1 MNKSTSRYIWE
12 IIGLIVVEDL
22 IIFNP
27 HYVLD
32 PFNLSEA
39 GAIAAQE
46 IISFV
51 IFVLINIFIVKVKIN
66 LIPTVS
72 WGRILILAV
81 PIYIVIV
88 AAVQRIV
95 TNTHLD
101 VPLGITVGLGA
112 GIFEEFFYRGLI
124 LGTLMRLFSKQTSK
138 ARQIWYPLL
147 ITSLIF
153 GLDHSTNAFSQPAI
167 NTLFQVIQSFT
178 LALIMGA
185 LYIRPGSLM
194 MSILFHG
201 IWDFVGSVAVG
212 SVLSTTTVN
221 ATFIVS
227 NLVLDLILFSGAW
240 FYLRAKKIPSI
251 RLDRFYR

>member
-1 MNKSTSRYIWE
+1 M
-12 IIGLIVVEDL
+12 
-22 IIFNP
+22 
-27 HYVLD
+27 
-32 PFNLSEA
+32 
-39 GAIAAQE
+39 
-46 IISFV
+46 
-51 IFVLINIFIVKVKIN
+51 
-66 LIPTVS
+66 
-72 WGRILILAV
+72 
-81 PIYIVIV
+81 
-88 AAVQRIV
+88 
-95 TNTHLD
+95 
-101 VPLGITVGLGA
+101 
-112 GIFEEFFYRGLI
+112 
-124 LGTLMRLFSKQTSK
+124 
-138 ARQIWYPLL
+138 

-153 GLDHSTNAFSQPAI
+153 GVDHSTNALSQPVI

-185 LYIRPGSLM
+185 FYIRSGSLI

-227 NLVLDLILFSGAW
+227 NLILDLILFSGAW